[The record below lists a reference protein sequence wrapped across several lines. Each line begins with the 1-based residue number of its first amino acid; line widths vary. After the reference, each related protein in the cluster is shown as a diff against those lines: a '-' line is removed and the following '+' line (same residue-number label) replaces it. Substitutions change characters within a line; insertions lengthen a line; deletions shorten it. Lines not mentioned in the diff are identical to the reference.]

1 MTNALMMLLLISQV
15 ECFQVIVDGNV
26 QATVKPTSDGKQLRA
41 TVQVL
46 RAHYLSMTSFTLKTV
61 SQGYNVS
68 MIHRVSVK
76 TVGTGGRGSIEA
88 ACTMVFGKDAPLAPT
103 MVKANKTTSTSSTL
117 SWIPSNSNFMHA
129 ICVNNVEV
137 KTVKPGVYRYDFLN
151 LLVGFFIL
159 GLDLYFST
167 QRGSVKIAS

>member
-1 MTNALMMLLLISQV
+1 MILLIFQV

-26 QATVKPTSDGKQLRA
+26 QATVKPTSPEYGKQLRA

-103 MVKANKTTSTSSTL
+103 MVKATKTTSTSSTL

-151 LLVGFFIL
+151 LVGWICH
-159 GLDLYFST
+159 SWI
-167 QRGSVKIAS
+167 GSSSRVKGEVQK